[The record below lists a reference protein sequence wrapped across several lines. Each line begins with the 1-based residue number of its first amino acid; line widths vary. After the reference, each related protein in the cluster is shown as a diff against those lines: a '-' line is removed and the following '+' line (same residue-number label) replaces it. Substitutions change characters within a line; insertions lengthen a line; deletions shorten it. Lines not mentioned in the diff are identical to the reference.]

1 LPFNYVF
8 RAMASNFMWKIIHIT
23 SIYSSIARVR
33 SLQMTGQT
41 FEPLVA
47 LAHSCWGRRERYE
60 IIGSYSYHGMES
72 IMVVGTPNPRS
83 FVWPCSNTKTTR
95 GILQK
100 WGGFLSPP
108 MTVFAQRGKS
118 KLSLQFGI
126 WNLHSLYFYN
136 DD

>member
-1 LPFNYVF
+1 
-8 RAMASNFMWKIIHIT
+8 
-23 SIYSSIARVR
+23 
-33 SLQMTGQT
+33 MTRQT
-41 FEPLVA
+41 FEPLIA

-72 IMVVGTPNPRS
+72 MVVGTLNPQS
-83 FVWPCSNTKTTR
+83 FVWPWAFFRNEVASYR
-95 GILQK
+95 
-100 WGGFLSPP
+100 
-108 MTVFAQRGKS
+108 TVFAQRGKS